1 MKKLNFQGLLVAFII
16 VILALVFIF
25 PVAASIGS
33 SFWVDKEISIKNYT
47 ELFFDCFIFYPMFW
61 NSILYAA
68 VITLL
73 QLAVIIPCSFG
84 FIHAKFRGKEG
95 LYIFYIMLMMM
106 PLQVTVLPNFIGLRD
121 FGILYT
127 RAGIIL
133 PMIFAPFGVIVMHQY
148 MKCIDDSIIE
158 AARLDTSSMVRVLLT
173 AVVPQLKVCI
183 FAVVLFVF
191 AECWNMV
198 EQPMLFLKDDRLK
211 TLTIMISRTDIY
223 NTAILSAAAVIFMIP
238 VLLLYLF
245 FNEHLEKGLT
255 LKDLS

>member
-84 FIHAKFRGKEG
+84 FIHAKFRDKEG
-95 LYIFYIMLMMM
+95 LYIF
-106 PLQVTVLPNFIGLRD
+106 T
-121 FGILYT
+121 
-127 RAGIIL
+127 
-133 PMIFAPFGVIVMHQY
+133 
-148 MKCIDDSIIE
+148 
-158 AARLDTSSMVRVLLT
+158 
-173 AVVPQLKVCI
+173 
-183 FAVVLFVF
+183 
-191 AECWNMV
+191 
-198 EQPMLFLKDDRLK
+198 
-211 TLTIMISRTDIY
+211 
-223 NTAILSAAAVIFMIP
+223 
-238 VLLLYLF
+238 
-245 FNEHLEKGLT
+245 
-255 LKDLS
+255 